1 MKLKKAVLLFL
12 ALTVLLAVGMIVIS
26 NIPKTPD

>member
-12 ALTVLLAVGMIVIS
+12 ALTVMLGIGMIVIS
-26 NIPKTPD
+26 YIPK

>member
-12 ALTVLLAVGMIVIS
+12 VLTIVLAVGMIVIS
-26 NIPKTPD
+26 YIPDKS